1 MHIDSIPPAAV
12 LTDSFFL
19 NYNWKA
25 VENKS
30 NLDSIQKYISSIN
43 FISELY
49 MNFILILLINN
60 QN

>member
-30 NLDSIQKYISSIN
+30 NLDSIQKYITFIN
-43 FISELY
+43 FILE
-49 MNFILILLINN
+49 FILCYP
-60 QN
+60 

>member
-30 NLDSIQKYISSIN
+30 NLDSIQKYITSIN
-43 FISELY
+43 FILEL
-49 MNFILILLINN
+49 
-60 QN
+60 